1 MISNFCVVKTPD
13 MKNPYAVGFYCAL
26 VALLVLST
34 GVFFGNLSVG
44 GADKAFSFISSFSS
58 LVQAIAAIVVGGIA
72 FHGLSAWR
80 NQIIYGKAL
89 GVIWDAQVALRQ
101 IEASCSA
108 YLERIDALDRGRRTK
123 KEITEEIAD
132 TALGDAFN
140 QFKYQCILLD
150 KVVVKRGSEWQDH
163 ASNLENLIHNLA
175 IEISKPRP
183 LYTAWSLANV
193 GKRSEAE
200 VEKHLS
206 DADGYVERMSS
217 LLDSLAEKYTV

>member
-1 MISNFCVVKTPD
+1 MISSFCAMKTPD

-26 VALLVLST
+26 VALIVLST
-34 GVFFGNLSVG
+34 GVFFGKLSVG
-44 GADKAFSFISSFSS
+44 GADKAFSFIGSLSS

-123 KEITEEIAD
+123 KQITEEIAG

-163 ASNLENLIHNLA
+163 ASNLENSIHNLA
-175 IEISKPRP
+175 IEISKPLP
-183 LYTAWSLANV
+183 QSTWNLANI
-193 GKRSEAE
+193 GKRSDAV

>member
-1 MISNFCVVKTPD
+1 

-101 IEASCSA
+101 IEAACNV
-108 YLERIDALDRGRRTK
+108 YFERINVFDRNRMTK
-123 KEITEEIAD
+123 EEIKVEIAG
-132 TALGDAFN
+132 TALGDAFD

-150 KVVVKRGSEWQDH
+150 KVVVKRSSDWQDH
-163 ASNLENLIHNLA
+163 ASRLENSIHNLA
-175 IEISKPRP
+175 IEISKPLP
-183 LYTAWSLANV
+183 QSKWTLADI
-193 GKRSEAE
+193 GKRSDAE
-200 VEKHLS
+200 VDKHLS
-206 DADGYVERMSS
+206 EADGYVERMST

>member
-1 MISNFCVVKTPD
+1 

-44 GADKAFSFISSFSS
+44 GADKAFSFIGSFSS

-101 IEASCSA
+101 IEASGGV
-108 YLERIDALDRGRRTK
+108 YLQRIDALDRGRKTK
-123 KEITEEIAD
+123 KEITEEID
-132 TALGDAFN
+132 GTALGDAFSK
-140 QFKYQCILLD
+140 FKYQCILLD
-150 KVVVKRGSEWQDH
+150 KVVVKRGAEWQDH
-163 ASNLENLIHNLA
+163 ASDLERSIHNLA
-175 IEISKPRP
+175 IEISKPLP
-183 LYTAWSLANV
+183 SSTWNLANI
-193 GKRSEAE
+193 GKRSDAE

-206 DADGYVERMSS
+206 DADGYIERMSS
-217 LLDSLAEKYTV
+217 LLDSLAEKYMV